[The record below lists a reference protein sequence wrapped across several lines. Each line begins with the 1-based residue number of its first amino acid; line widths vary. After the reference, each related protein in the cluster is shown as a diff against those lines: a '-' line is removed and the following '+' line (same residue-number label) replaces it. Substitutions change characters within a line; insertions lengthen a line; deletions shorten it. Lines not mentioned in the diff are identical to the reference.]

1 MDTRRE
7 FLSRSFLGV
16 ASLSVIGVDAVRA
29 VDKKPSPLDV
39 IDCHT
44 HFYDPTRPEGIPWPK
59 KGSSLYRPVLPRHLR
74 ALSHAKK
81 VTGTV
86 IVEASSRLEDN
97 QWLLDIARD
106 DPFVV
111 GIVGHLNPGQKEY
124 VGHVRRFAKNPLF
137 RGIRVG
143 QGVVSSVLKSGDMS
157 VFKILQD
164 HDLELDVNGGPT
176 MPLVVSR
183 LAQQMPGLRILV
195 NHIGN
200 VKIDRNAPST
210 DWAKAIRAAAAHKNV
225 YCKVSAMVE
234 GASRDGGKAPADV
247 EFYRPYLDIV
257 WNAFGDRR
265 VIYGSDWPVSER
277 AASYRIQ
284 QQIVLDYVAD
294 RGEAALK
301 GFCSLNAKRA
311 YKWVERKGRLAS

>member
-1 MDTRRE
+1 MTTRRT
-7 FLSRSFLGV
+7 LLAGSLASAATL
-16 ASLSVIGVDAVRA
+16 SLSPHSSATA
-29 VDKKPSPLDV
+29 EPSLDI

-44 HFYDPTRPEGIPWPK
+44 HFYDPTRPGGIPWPP
-59 KGSSLYRPVLPRHLR
+59 KGSSLYRTFLPKHLR
-74 ALSHAKK
+74 ALPHAQT

-210 DWAKAIRAAAAHKNV
+210 DWAKAIRAAAEPTTFAIGTEINLVQRLAAEHPQHTIF
-225 YCKVSAMVE
+225 C
-234 GASRDGGKAPADV
+234 
-247 EFYRPYLDIV
+247 LD
-257 WNAFGDRR
+257 
-265 VIYGSDWPVSER
+265 PVVCPCSTM
-277 AASYRIQ
+277 YRIHPGYLAWTLEGLVAGRVENR
-284 QQIVLDYVAD
+284 ITVPAEVAD
-294 RGEAALK
+294 PARVALERMLAAK
-301 GFCSLNAKRA
+301 PPAA
-311 YKWVERKGRLAS
+311 